1 MSIALFASLSVLG
14 VLVGILSAVLGVGGG
29 IFMVPAL
36 VLIADFSQ
44 QEAQATSLLV
54 IVPTA
59 AVATWTLQRKQIG
72 DLRLA
77 ARLAPLGIVG
87 AAGGAAV
94 ALAVSGEALRYAFAA
109 LLVIVGGRLL
119 VDARTATASK
129 GVSDRRG
136 TPSDRSRTR

>member
-1 MSIALFASLSVLG
+1 MSTALFAFLIVFG
-14 VLVGILSAVLGVGGG
+14 VLVGVLSAVLGVGGG

-59 AVATWTLQRKQIG
+59 AVATFALQKKQIG
-72 DLRLA
+72 DVRLA
-77 ARLAPLGIVG
+77 AKLAPLGILG

-94 ALAVSGEALRYAFAA
+94 ALAVSGQALRYTFAL
-109 LLVIVGGRLL
+109 LLVIVGARLL
-119 VDARTATASK
+119 WDARNDPEPT
-129 GVSDRRG
+129 GGRR
-136 TPSDRSRTR
+136 

>member
-1 MSIALFASLSVLG
+1 MSIGLFVFLSVFG

-59 AVATWTLQRKQIG
+59 AVATWTLQKKQIG
-72 DLRLA
+72 DVRLA
-77 ARLAPLGIVG
+77 ARLAALGILG

-94 ALAVSGEALRYAFAA
+94 ALAISGQALRYAFAL

-119 VDARTATASK
+119 WDARAEAAPEGS
-129 GVSDRRG
+129 RR
-136 TPSDRSRTR
+136 

>member
-1 MSIALFASLSVLG
+1 MSVALFASLSILG

-59 AVATWTLQRKQIG
+59 AVATWTLQKKQIG

-77 ARLAPLGIVG
+77 ARLAPLGILG

-94 ALAVSGEALRYAFAA
+94 ALAVSGQALRYAFAA

-119 VDARTATASK
+119 ADARTATASK
-129 GVSDRRG
+129 VSAIG
-136 TPSDRSRTR
+136 AEH